1 MGVKEDQDVGK
12 KVMERN
18 GELWEAC
25 KIINDGK
32 LMETW
37 ERIL

>member
-1 MGVKEDQDVGK
+1 MEVKKDRDVGK
-12 KVMERN
+12 KVMKRN

-32 LMETW
+32 LMESW
-37 ERIL
+37 KRIL